1 MTSTKFEKRCGFLNF
16 ILEHSMTICGTRKI
30 SIHAQNLTKN
40 LGENSSCQNKA
51 LKTVAKNMN
60 EKMTQKLNE
69 LLKINDKTWIKI
81 VSI

>member
-1 MTSTKFEKRCGFLNF
+1 L
-16 ILEHSMTICGTRKI
+16 KI
-30 SIHAQNLTKN
+30 SFVQILTKN

-81 VSI
+81 VST